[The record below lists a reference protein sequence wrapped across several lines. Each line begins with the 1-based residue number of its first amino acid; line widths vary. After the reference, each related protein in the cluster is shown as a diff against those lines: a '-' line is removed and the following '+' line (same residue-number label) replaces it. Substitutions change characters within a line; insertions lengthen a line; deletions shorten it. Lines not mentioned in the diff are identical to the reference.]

1 MPQFSVSCI
10 VCAAT
15 ITELPSYVDYWRI
28 PLAMGNLTEMKPN
41 CTPVAVAIAIVLVS
55 NMSTARAEDTSPRKT
70 PNIVLIFTDD
80 QGYGDLGCYGAKGF
94 TTPNIDKLA
103 RDGIRFTDFHVSQ
116 PVCSASRASLLTGCY
131 ANRIGIHGALGPNA
145 RHGINANETTL
156 AELLKA
162 KGYATGM
169 VGKWH
174 LGHYPQFLPTRHGF
188 DSYFGLPY
196 SNDMWPYHPEA
207 KAGTYPK
214 LPLFENEKIVVADVQ
229 AKDQAKLTT
238 QYTER
243 AVKFIG
249 ENKAKPFFL
258 YVAHSMPHVPLFVSD
273 KFKGKSQQ
281 GLYGDVIEEIDW
293 SVGEILKTLDEH
305 KLAGNTLV
313 VFTTDNGPW
322 LSYGNHAG
330 TAGKLREGKGT
341 VWEGGVRVPF
351 VARWPG
357 TIPPN
362 SECRLPAMTI
372 DILPTV
378 AKVVGAELPK
388 HAIDGKDIGPL
399 LRNDPGARSPQ
410 DAYFHY
416 YNTNELQAVRSGKWK
431 LMLPHTYRTMDGQE
445 PGKDGTPGRYRQVK
459 IESPELYD
467 LDADV
472 GETKNVAAANSDV
485 VKKLLDYAETAR
497 EELGDSLTK
506 RVGKGLREPGRLP
519 PEPK

>member
-1 MPQFSVSCI
+1 MNPILSR
-10 VCAAT
+10 AL
-15 ITELPSYVDYWRI
+15 LP
-28 PLAMGNLTEMKPN
+28 
-41 CTPVAVAIAIVLVS
+41 AIIALVS
-55 NMSTARAEDTSPRKT
+55 FAPFAQADESSPRKA

-80 QGYGDLGCYGAKGF
+80 QGYGDLGCFGAKGF

-131 ANRIGIHGALGPNA
+131 SNRIGIHGALGPNA
-145 RHGINANETTL
+145 RHGIHASETTL
-156 AELLKA
+156 AELLKT

-174 LGHYPQFLPTRHGF
+174 LGHHPQFLPTRHGF

-214 LPLFENEKIVVADVQ
+214 LPLFENDKIILADVK
-229 AKDQAKLTT
+229 AEDQAKLTT

-243 AVKFIG
+243 AVKFIAQHK
-249 ENKAKPFFL
+249 EKPFFL

-281 GLYGDVIEEIDW
+281 GLYGDVIQELDW
-293 SVGEILKTLDEH
+293 SVGEILTSLDRH
-305 KLAGNTLV
+305 KLTGDTLV
-313 VFTTDNGPW
+313 IFTTDNGPW

-357 TIPPN
+357 KIPAN
-362 SECRLPAMTI
+362 AECRIPAMTI
-372 DILPTV
+372 DVLPTV
-378 AKVVGAELPK
+378 AKIVGAELPK
-388 HAIDGKDIGPL
+388 HPIDGMDIGPL
-399 LRNDPGARSPQ
+399 LRNEAKARSPQ
-410 DAYFHY
+410 EAYFHY
-416 YNTNELQAVRSGKWK
+416 YNTGELQAVRSGQWK
-431 LMLPHTYRTMDGQE
+431 LMLPHTYRTMEGQE
-445 PGKDGTPGRYRQVK
+445 PGKNGTPGRYRQVK

-472 GETKNVAAANSDV
+472 SETKNVAAANTEV
-485 VKKLLDYAETAR
+485 VKKLLDYAEKAR

-506 RVGKGLREPGRLP
+506 RVGKGVREPGRLP
-519 PEPK
+519 VEPK